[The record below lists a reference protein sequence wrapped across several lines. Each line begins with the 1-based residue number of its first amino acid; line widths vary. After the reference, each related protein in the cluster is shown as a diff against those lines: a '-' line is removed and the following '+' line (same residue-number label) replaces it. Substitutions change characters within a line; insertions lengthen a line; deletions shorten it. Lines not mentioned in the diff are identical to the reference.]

1 MICKQIKIKS
11 YRNIKDA
18 SIEFSDGVN
27 VIKGFNAQGKT
38 NLLEAISLIST
49 GRPFRRATDSELIM
63 HGEAQ
68 AEVELFYKTRSF
80 SSSVRYVIDRVKGK
94 TLYKR
99 KQEQKKLSHVFGYFR
114 TVLFCPAHLSIVQD
128 GPAVRRAWIDMFLS
142 QTYFFYLKQ
151 LQSYGKL
158 LQQRNAL
165 LKEMRSSLQPQ
176 DFYRSFDLTERFSE
190 SELALLETLSLQLAD
205 ASARISD
212 LRYKHLCRISPIL
225 DSFYERITADYPL
238 KERLELRYISNAY
251 ANGVEVFD
259 TEGYRAVM
267 ETPDGV
273 MTSPREAA
281 LREKYLSLYKKYA
294 IKEIRSGTS
303 GFGCHRDEIE
313 IYLNGMEART
323 FASQGQQRT
332 VALAMKL
339 AEGRLAYE
347 MTDDHPVFLLD
358 DVLSEL
364 DEKRK
369 AFVLG
374 ELRDCQVIITSCETI
389 DPQVI
394 EISPSVRVI
403 RAENGSFTVEK

>member
-1 MICKQIKIKS
+1 MIYKSIKIKTF
-11 YRNIKDA
+11 RNIKEA

-27 VIKGFNAQGKT
+27 VIKGLNAQGKT
-38 NLLEAISLIST
+38 NLLEAINLIST
-49 GRPFRRATDSELIM
+49 GRPFRRATDADLIM
-63 HGEAQ
+63 HGEQQ
-68 AEVELFYKTRSF
+68 AEVELAYKTRSF
-80 SSSVRYVIDRVKGK
+80 SSSVRYVIDRTKGK

-99 KQEQKKLSHVFGYFR
+99 KQEQKKISHVFGYFR

-151 LQSYGKL
+151 LQSYNKL

-176 DFYRSFDLTERFSE
+176 DFYRSFSLSERFPE
-190 SELALLETLSLQLAD
+190 STVALLETFSLQLAD
-205 ASARISD
+205 ASAKISD
-212 LRYKHLCRISPIL
+212 LRYKHLCRIAPIL

-238 KERLELRYISNAY
+238 KEKIELRYVSNAY
-251 ANGVEVFD
+251 ANGIETFD
-259 TEGYRAVM
+259 PDAYRAVM
-267 ETPDGV
+267 ETPDEV
-273 MTSPREAA
+273 MTSPREMAI
-281 LREKYLSLYKKYA
+281 REKYLSLFKTYA
-294 IKEIRSGTS
+294 IREIRSGTS

-313 IYLNGMEART
+313 IYLNGTEART

-332 VALAMKL
+332 IALAMKL
-339 AEGRLAYE
+339 AEGQLAYE

-358 DVLSEL
+358 DILSEL

-374 ELRDCQVIITSCETI
+374 ELKGCQVIITSCETI
-389 DPQVI
+389 DRQVI
-394 EISPSVRVI
+394 DASPSVRVI
-403 RAENGSFTVEK
+403 RAENGAFTVEK